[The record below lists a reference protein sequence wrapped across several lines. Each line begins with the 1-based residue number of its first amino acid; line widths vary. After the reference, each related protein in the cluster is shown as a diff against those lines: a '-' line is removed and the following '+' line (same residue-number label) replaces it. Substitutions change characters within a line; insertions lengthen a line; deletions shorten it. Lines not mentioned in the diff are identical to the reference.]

1 MYLLLNWIK
10 NKYFIFIIVIL
21 FLYIIN
27 LILLDIISCIDY
39 ILILYL
45 CFIELGNKNNVLS
58 LSIITGLLIDLLY
71 SPVIG
76 IYLSIFFLF
85 FITSEIYRN
94 YVDFEKFYIRF
105 LFYLCITVIYIN
117 FNLFFYNYTL
127 DAYMVIN
134 INRLSLDILSMLF
147 SFIIM
152 KRIQRAL

>member
-76 IYLSIFFLF
+76 IYLLVFFLF